1 MRGQNESLAV
11 LAEYITKE
19 YSKMQPMIRMGTKFK
34 GHKICD
40 LHGSY
45 GL

>member
-1 MRGQNESLAV
+1 MSRWRFSQNILQR
-11 LAEYITKE
+11 K
-19 YSKMQPMIRMGTKFK
+19 YSKMQPMIRMGTKLK
-34 GHKICD
+34 GHKICN